1 MALGKENLDETYWML
16 WDLVVMTG
24 LVENIK
30 GKYKD
35 QAKSETCDE
44 LGTYIPVTWN
54 TCTKRIRPLRQIKR

>member
-1 MALGKENLDETYWML
+1 ML

-24 LVENIK
+24 LVENIE

-44 LGTYIPVTWN
+44 LGTYIPVT
-54 TCTKRIRPLRQIKR
+54 